1 MGAWWGAGPLPAS
14 QPPSTALPCTVWH
27 RGPRARNTLWNPQGP
42 VLWGG
47 ASLHSS
53 EGSGLCGPGV
63 SPTSDMKLYSVFRI

>member
-1 MGAWWGAGPLPAS
+1 MWADGGERAPS

-27 RGPRARNTLWNPQGP
+27 RGPRIQNTPWNPQGL
-42 VLWGG
+42 VLWG